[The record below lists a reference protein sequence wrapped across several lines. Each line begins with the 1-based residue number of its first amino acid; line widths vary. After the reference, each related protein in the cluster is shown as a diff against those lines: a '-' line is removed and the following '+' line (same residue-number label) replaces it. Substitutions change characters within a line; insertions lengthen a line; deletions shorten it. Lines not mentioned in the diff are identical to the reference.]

1 MVLEAIGQG
10 ATIAIVIKA
19 IDKFSN
25 EFSHATTLLGKF
37 KTIGIAAAAAVGTS
51 MIALGASS
59 LKAAADFEQTQ
70 IAFETM
76 LGSAEAG
83 QKLLKEIAD
92 FARRTP
98 FTIPEVEEQTKRL
111 LAYGIAQEEV
121 LGDMKTLGDIASGV
135 GKDKL
140 PFLTLAFG
148 QVATA
153 GKLRGQEIRQ
163 FTEAGVPLIE
173 ALANT
178 MGKTGEEIIEMTS
191 KGEIGFNDVKK
202 ALESL
207 TSEGGRF
214 ENLMARQA
222 ETVGGKF
229 SNLQDTFTV
238 MQREIGAALLP
249 VVAQLA
255 DVLLE
260 DLLPAVQPLIPIIG
274 EFLSGAFK
282 EIIDLIVPLLPDLI
296 EITGVFLELAS
307 VVIDILAPALEILIP
322 ILKLIAQ
329 LVREALEIIQKLI
342 DVTANSF
349 IGDIVR
355 GTGKVLKGLTSKIP
369 KIPSTKKVGDAIIRP
384 NGQIIRTDPR
394 DTLIATR
401 SGMGGITFIVQ
412 GNLIGLDEADISRRL
427 SNELARKV
435 SI

>member
-229 SNLQDTFTV
+229 SNLQDAFTV

-249 VVAQLA
+249 TISQLA
-255 DVLLE
+255 DVFIK
-260 DLLPAVQPLIPIIG
+260 DLLPAIQPLIPIIG

-282 EIIDLIVPLLPDLI
+282 EIVDLIMPLLPDLI

-307 VVIDILAPALEILIP
+307 IVIDVLAPALEILVP
-322 ILKLIAQ
+322 ILRLIIQ
-329 LVREALEIIQKLI
+329 LVREALEIVQKLI
-342 DVTANSF
+342 NATANSF
-349 IGDIVR
+349 IGDVVR

-394 DTLIATR
+394 DTLIATKG
-401 SGMGGITFIVQ
+401 GMGGITFIVQ